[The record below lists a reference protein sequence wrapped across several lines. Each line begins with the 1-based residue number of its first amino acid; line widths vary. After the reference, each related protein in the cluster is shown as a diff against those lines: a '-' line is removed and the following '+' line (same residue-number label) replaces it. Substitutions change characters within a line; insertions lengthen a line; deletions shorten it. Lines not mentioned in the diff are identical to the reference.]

1 MLQLVNLTVE
11 FGGRTLFSNLT
22 WKINDRDR
30 VALIGP
36 NGAGKSTLLKIIARQ
51 QSATSG
57 TIAQPKHLRVGYL
70 PQDGLHAHGKP
81 LLEEVVSA
89 FDEIVRIKQRLD
101 ELEHALH
108 TLDHEAPA
116 YARALDEY
124 GHLHQRL
131 DDMGA
136 ASAESKAAKILNGLG
151 FKESEFDK
159 LCELFSGGWQMRIA
173 LAKLLL
179 QNPDVLLLDEPTNH
193 LDIDSIEW
201 LEEYIKNYEG
211 AIFMV
216 SHDRYFIDNVCNR
229 IVELERQTL
238 TDYVGSYDDYE
249 EQKALAEEQLL
260 AAYERQQDEI
270 KRVQLFIDRF
280 RYKAT
285 KARQAQS
292 RVKMLERMDRIQ
304 LPEEEKRAIQF
315 RFPQPIK
322 SGRVV
327 LEIAGIQKSYDG
339 RPILK
344 GIEFALE
351 RGEKVAL
358 VGPNGAGKSTLLRII
373 AGDETP
379 DTGTI
384 KHGYNVTMEYFAQQ
398 QSDKLDMT
406 RSVYEEIASAATN
419 QPPLLLRTILGAFLF
434 SGDDINKKVKV
445 LSGGER
451 SRLAFAKM
459 LLNPAN
465 FIILD
470 EPTNHIDAQSKEIL
484 QGALTDYEGTLL
496 IVSHDRYFLESLVT
510 KVIEVREGH
519 AKIYPGTFAEY
530 HERKIKEHAEAAA
543 RESIAEVKVK
553 PIASKPEREVKK
565 EPVKADQQAKRKRE
579 KQLSQIESDI
589 QKAETQKIEIEALLT
604 DPLLYKNPDR
614 QKTVQSEYNA
624 LHARITALYEEW
636 NALAAEL

>member
-57 TIAQPKHLRVGYL
+57 AIAQPKHLRVGYL

-322 SGRVV
+322 SGRVA

-530 HERKIKEHAEAAA
+530 HERKVKEHAEAAA

-553 PIASKPEREVKK
+553 PIVSKPEREVKK

-579 KQLSQIESDI
+579 KQLGQIESDI
-589 QKAETQKIEIEALLT
+589 QKAETQKIEIEAQLA

>member
-57 TIAQPKHLRVGYL
+57 AIAQPKHLRVGYL

-530 HERKIKEHAEAAA
+530 HERKVKEHAEAAA

-553 PIASKPEREVKK
+553 PIVSKPEREVKK
-565 EPVKADQQAKRKRE
+565 EPIKADQQAKRKRE

-589 QKAETQKIEIEALLT
+589 QKAETQKIEIEAQLA